1 MNSLYL
7 KDILKEYEQK
17 QLDAEKDLSKVKQS
31 LYSQNSRLQEI
42 DYELSNQAINT
53 AKLILSSNK
62 HSINSFIEKKEKLD
76 NEKKSILKS
85 LGKDESVLLPHFECN
100 VCKDTGYI
108 NTASGSKMC
117 NCLKQKLFNMEY
129 NKSNI
134 GNLKKENFDNFNLNF
149 YSDKID
155 KEKYQSAISPRE
167 NILNIK
173 KIADNFISNFDNPE
187 EKNLLFR
194 GYSGLGKTFL
204 SNCIANE
211 LLKKNKTILYQT
223 APVMF
228 EELIKYRMK
237 AKDANQDILNNILN
251 VDLLI
256 IDDLGTE
263 NINGMQF
270 TELFNIIN
278 TRLLKQNNQI
288 TKTIIST
295 NYTLQQMHDVY
306 EDRISSR
313 IVGYYTVC
321 KFFGD
326 DIRLE

>member
-1 MNSLYL
+1 MDNSYF
-7 KDILKEYEQK
+7 KNILKEYEQK
-17 QLDAEKDLSKVKQS
+17 RLNAEKDLSIRKQA
-31 LYSQNSRLQEI
+31 LYSQKPRLKEI
-42 DYELSNQAINT
+42 DDELNNYAINT
-53 AKLILSSNK
+53 AKSILASNQ
-62 HSINSFIEKKEKLD
+62 NSMKSFFDKKEKLD
-76 NEKKSILKS
+76 KEKKAILKS
-85 LGKDESVLLPHFECN
+85 LGKDESELSPVYECEL
-100 VCKDTGYI
+100 CKDTGYI
-108 NTASGSKMC
+108 DTPTGTAQC
-117 NCLKQKLFNMEY
+117 NCLKQQLFNMEY

-134 GNLKKENFDNFNLNF
+134 GNLKKENFDNFNINL
-149 YSDKID
+149 YSDEVN

-173 KIADNFISNFDNPE
+173 KTAENFITNFDDPE

-204 SNCIANE
+204 AGCIANE
-211 LLKKNKTILYQT
+211 LLKKNKTVLYQT

-228 EELIKYRMK
+228 DEIIKYRF
-237 AKDANQDILNNILN
+237 KDPSANPSILKNLLN

-263 NINGMQF
+263 NMNGMQF

-278 TRLLKQNNQI
+278 TRLLNQSDKI

-295 NYTLQQMHDVY
+295 NYTLQQIHDVY

-321 KFFGD
+321 KFF
-326 DIRLE
+326 R

>member
-1 MNSLYL
+1 MDNSYL
-7 KDILKEYEQK
+7 KNILKEYEQK
-17 QLDAEKDLSKVKQS
+17 RLNADRDLALRKQT
-31 LYSQNSRLQEI
+31 LYSKNPRLKQI
-42 DYELSNQAINT
+42 DDELDNYAINT
-53 AKLILSSNK
+53 AKLILSSNQN
-62 HSINSFIEKKEKLD
+62 SINSFFEKKEKLD

-85 LGKDESVLLPHFECN
+85 MGKTETELYPIYECEL
-100 VCKDTGYI
+100 CKDTGYI
-108 NTASGSKMC
+108 DTPSGTVMC
-117 NCLKQKLFNMEY
+117 NCLKQQLFNMEY
-129 NKSNI
+129 NKANI
-134 GNLKKENFDNFNLNF
+134 GNFKKENFDNFNINL
-149 YSDKID
+149 YSNEVNKKDYKSD
-155 KEKYQSAISPRE
+155 ISPRE
-167 NILNIK
+167 NMLNIK
-173 KIADNFISNFDNPE
+173 KTAENFIDNFDNPE

-211 LLKKNKTILYQT
+211 LLKKNKTVLYQT

-228 EELIKYRMK
+228 DEIIKYRF
-237 AKDANQDILNNILN
+237 KDPNANQNILKNILN
-251 VDLLI
+251 ADLLI

-278 TRLLKQNNQI
+278 TRLLNQDNKI

-295 NYTLQQMHDVY
+295 NYTLQQIHDVY
-306 EDRISSR
+306 EHRISSR

-326 DIRLE
+326 DIRLK